1 MEGSPKIDA
10 KRFTHTHKIVLPC
23 CSHRHTPFSANYD
36 YYNVSLFT
44 MKIYGS
50 ALLALVGIHS
60 CSAFISQPAA
70 STYSSSRLF
79 SERMPQRVNAGEGYP
94 RSSADVINTD
104 LSRRASA
111 EDYGI
116 GGALLAEPPV
126 SASLSQLDDTWHNS
140 RPVKVQGGSLRTWSF
155 ESPRIEYVQVLM
167 KTEGRPLNAEVE
179 LWQGPGMSLLLL
191 LFFVDVVVLT
201 YSNIMAYSNLFTC

>member
-1 MEGSPKIDA
+1 
-10 KRFTHTHKIVLPC
+10 
-23 CSHRHTPFSANYD
+23 
-36 YYNVSLFT
+36 

-50 ALLALVGIHS
+50 ALLALVSIHS

-70 STYSSSRLF
+70 AASTYRSSRLF

-126 SASLSQLDDTWHNS
+126 SASLSQLDDSWHNS

-191 LFFVDVVVLT
+191 FFVDVVVLA
-201 YSNIMAYSNLFTC
+201 YSYITVYSNLFCEW